1 MLLSRRDIIR
11 RIKKGDI
18 VFSPAVSA
26 IDQVSV
32 DLRIGR
38 LFTKFVSPAHAAAI
52 RFSRD
57 LFLDPEL
64 WKTEEKDS
72 YFIKPG
78 EFILAKTH
86 EFVQLP
92 YDLTGLINGRSS
104 YARIGLGVHLTAP
117 KIDPGFK
124 GTITLELTNV
134 GETAIE
140 LRAGVDA
147 PCQLMFLLQKTAVTE
162 AESYGSSEEDIF
174 AGQTEPVPVKPRKK
188 K

>member
-11 RIKKGDI
+11 RVNKGDI
-18 VFSPAVSA
+18 VFTPAVSA

-38 LFTKFVSPAHAAAI
+38 LFTKFVNPAHAAAI
-52 RFSRD
+52 RFSKE

-64 WKTEEKDS
+64 WTTEEKDS
-72 YFIKPG
+72 YFLKPN

-104 YARIGLGVHLTAP
+104 WARIGLGVHLTAP

-124 GTITLELTNV
+124 GRKNSVQLRSGRRPLLFRRRRPAPPVWSFTRGSGRRPCRPSESK
-134 GETAIE
+134 TAHCRE
-140 LRAGVDA
+140 LRPFG
-147 PCQLMFLLQKTAVTE
+147 
-162 AESYGSSEEDIF
+162 
-174 AGQTEPVPVKPRKK
+174 
-188 K
+188 

>member
-11 RIKKGDI
+11 RIQEGEI
-18 VFSPAVSA
+18 VFTPAVSA

-32 DLRIGR
+32 DLKIGR
-38 LFTKFVSPAHAAAI
+38 LFTKFVNPAHAAAI
-52 RFSRD
+52 RFSKE

-64 WKTEEKDS
+64 WKTEETDT
-72 YFIKPG
+72 YFLKQN

-92 YDLTGLINGRSS
+92 YDLAGLVNGRSS
-104 YARIGLGVHLTAP
+104 WARIGLGVHLTAP

-134 GETAIE
+134 GETTIE

-147 PCQLMFLLQKTAVTE
+147 PCQLMFLLLKTPVTGE
-162 AESYGSSEEDIF
+162 ESYGSSEEDIF
-174 AGQTEPVPVKPRKK
+174 AGQTAPVPAKKPKK